1 MGTILCMPQMWF
13 PQEKPS
19 NQRKTRRQLCW
30 SSKQKPSRQRATA
43 RFSVLHK
50 KKSTLFGLMVHA
62 PQRLHGSNSAARTNC
77 ADGRVFS
84 QAVPKRCQW
93 KIDVW
98 IRESSGPE
106 SFEYFELKVFLR
118 GLRKKQHRLGAAWS
132 IQKGFN
138 QRLCIETALTQKSSH
153 GHCLEDLAVLTQGKS
168 SGRLQPSSQLDFQ
181 QSEMAYL
188 VVSHMLQMHS
198 PSKLRVCCSFH
209 EV

>member
-1 MGTILCMPQMWF
+1 MSGS
-13 PQEKPS
+13 EKAS
-19 NQRKTRRQLCW
+19 DDKWIQN
-30 SSKQKPSRQRATA
+30 
-43 RFSVLHK
+43 
-50 KKSTLFGLMVHA
+50 
-62 PQRLHGSNSAARTNC
+62 GSDA
-77 ADGRVFS
+77 
-84 QAVPKRCQW
+84 
-93 KIDVW
+93 
-98 IRESSGPE
+98 GPE

-118 GLRKKQHRLGAAWS
+118 GSRQKQHRLGAAWG

-181 QSEMAYL
+181 QLEMAYL

-209 EV
+209 QV

>member
-1 MGTILCMPQMWF
+1 MAIVWKIWLSLPKGKVAVDYSLQASLTF
-13 PQEKPS
+13 G
-19 NQRKTRRQLCW
+19 NRRWHIW
-30 SSKQKPSRQRATA
+30 SSPICCRCIRHRNYAFVAAFTKSRR
-43 RFSVLHK
+43 
-50 KKSTLFGLMVHA
+50 G
-62 PQRLHGSNSAARTNC
+62 NSKT
-77 ADGRVFS
+77 FS

-98 IRESSGPE
+98 IRESFRRQNGYKIAVMLGRNPV
-106 SFEYFELKVFLR
+106 EYFELDVFLR
-118 GLRKKQHRLGAAWS
+118 GLRKKQHRLGAAWG

-198 PSKLRVCCSFH
+198 PWKLRVCCSFH
-209 EV
+209 QV